1 MYPTTNLQPG
11 QTGAAVSQLQQ
22 FLLSQGLLTAKQ
34 IATGPGIYGPATTAA
49 VTKWQQQNGV
59 DNTTGPGYW
68 GPRSI
73 AAVSGKASSGQ
84 DQASV
89 DALYKA
95 AAAKNPVINDLTKG
109 GSTVDQIVMALSTGD
124 LSGITDPM
132 GMPFSV
138 QDQQAALQ
146 QADEDQK
153 LFYEAL
159 KTKETTDAES
169 ALAQKQ
175 ADYQDYLISS
185 GQQFEGDKTKLDQN
199 AVNQGVLFSGG
210 RVQKEKNLE
219 RTYGQ
224 DQASKLATMTR
235 DIGSTANDFQ
245 YKYGKEATQGLNKY
259 YNLGGNTFNA
269 NTAQGGVGTMGL
281 SSVYNPNQYDFQGT
295 RNVERKAAANT
306 RAAGLLWNKGN
317 KLLATGYN
325 NQYK

>member
-22 FLLSQGLLTAKQ
+22 FLLSKGLLTAKQ

-59 DNTTGPGYW
+59 DNTSGPGYW

-73 AAVSGKASSGQ
+73 AAASGKAGPGQ

-89 DALYKA
+89 DAIYKA
-95 AAAKNPVINDLTKG
+95 AAANNPVIKDLTKG
-109 GSTVDQIVMALSTGD
+109 GSTLEQIVAALSTGD

-138 QDQQAALQ
+138 QDQQTALQ

-159 KTKETTDAES
+159 KTKETADAES
-169 ALAQKQ
+169 ILAQKQ

-185 GQQFEGDKTKLDQN
+185 GQEFEGEKTKLDQT
-199 AVNQGVLFSGG
+199 AANQGVLFSGG
-210 RVQKEKNLE
+210 RTQKEKNLE
-219 RTYGQ
+219 RTYNQ
-224 DQASKLATMTR
+224 DQVSKLGSMTR
-235 DIGSTANDFQ
+235 DIGSTATDFQ
-245 YKYGKEATQGLNKY
+245 YKYGPDAANSLSKY
-259 YNLGGNTFNA
+259 YGLGGNTFNA
-269 NTAQGGVGTMGL
+269 NTAQGGVGTRGI
-281 SSVYNPNQYDFQGT
+281 SSVYNPNQYNFQGT
-295 RNVERKAAANT
+295 RNTERSAAANT